1 MSRYLNLLLWIC
13 FLLTLVVVDYTLRD
27 LEEQLKECEESLQG
41 VSEVLWQQRTVIDYL
56 IEYHNKLYL

>member
-1 MSRYLNLLLWIC
+1 M
-13 FLLTLVVVDYTLRD
+13 VVDYTLRD